1 MIGRV
6 VSHYRI
12 IERLGEGG
20 MGVVYAAEDTH
31 LGRRVAVKF
40 LSAET
45 TDERHFKA
53 RFLREARSA
62 SALSHPHIAM
72 IYDYGE
78 TEEGFPFIVMEL
90 VRGRPLS
97 DDLEESGLTLERA
110 VEIIADVAA
119 ALGEAHSAGIVHRDI
134 KPSNVF
140 VNERG
145 QVKVLDFG
153 LAKYINDERNPGDP
167 EARTLLATRTR
178 SDIVVGTPL
187 YLSPD

>member
-1 MIGRV
+1 MSANESSGSEPAYPAAATSDASGCYISSAGSGKPLTMIGRV

-45 TDERHFKA
+45 TDTHHFKA

-78 TEEGFPFIVMEL
+78 TEEGYPFIVMEL

-97 DDLEESGLTLERA
+97 EVLDEGELTLKRA
-110 VEIIADVAA
+110 VEIIADVAD
-119 ALGEAHSAGIVHRDI
+119 ALGEAHAAGIV
-134 KPSNVF
+134 
-140 VNERG
+140 
-145 QVKVLDFG
+145 
-153 LAKYINDERNPGDP
+153 
-167 EARTLLATRTR
+167 
-178 SDIVVGTPL
+178 
-187 YLSPD
+187 